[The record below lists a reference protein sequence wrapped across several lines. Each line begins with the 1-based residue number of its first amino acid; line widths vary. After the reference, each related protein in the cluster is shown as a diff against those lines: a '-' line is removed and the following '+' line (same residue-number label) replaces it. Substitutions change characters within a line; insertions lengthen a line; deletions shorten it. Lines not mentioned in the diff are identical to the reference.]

1 MGMVSGANDKLDLQV
16 SQHADSHTVMIAGD
30 LSEANA
36 IEFARQIDALSVKP
50 NSALTLNLHG
60 LDIDDGVALATVV
73 NVIRRL
79 RARVSRLILIGAPQM
94 LGHNLY
100 RVGLLGDD
108 HGIELVD
115 MRQDEPAG
123 F

>member
-1 MGMVSGANDKLDLQV
+1 M
-16 SQHADSHTVMIAGD
+16 QHADSQVVMIAGD

-36 IEFARQIDALSVKP
+36 VEFERQINALSIEI
-50 NSALTLNLHG
+50 NSSITLNLHG

-73 NVIRRL
+73 NAFRRL
-79 RARVSRLILIGAPQM
+79 RARTSRLILIGAPQM

-100 RVGLLGDD
+100 RVGLLGAD

>member
-1 MGMVSGANDKLDLQV
+1 MSGTNNKLDVQV
-16 SQHADSHTVMIAGD
+16 SQHADSQAVMIAGD
-30 LSEANA
+30 LCEANA
-36 IEFARQIDALSVKP
+36 IEFERQIDALSLERH
-50 NSALTLNLHG
+50 SAITLNLHG
-60 LDIDDGVALATVV
+60 LDIDDGVALATVL

-100 RVGLLGDD
+100 RVGLLCDD

>member
-1 MGMVSGANDKLDLQV
+1 MVSRANDMPDLQV
-16 SQHADSHTVMIAGD
+16 IQPADSQAVMIAGD

-36 IEFARQIDALSVKP
+36 LEFERQIDALSLAM
-50 NSALTLNLHG
+50 NSAITLNLNG

-79 RARVSRLILIGAPQM
+79 RMRTSRLILIGAPQM